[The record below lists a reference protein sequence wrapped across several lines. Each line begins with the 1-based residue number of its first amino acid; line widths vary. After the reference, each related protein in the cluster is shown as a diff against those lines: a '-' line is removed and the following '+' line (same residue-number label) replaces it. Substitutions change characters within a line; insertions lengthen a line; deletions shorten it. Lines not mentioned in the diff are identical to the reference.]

1 MQPSQRFLRLS
12 GVSVLML
19 LSLNVMLVVL
29 GPAAVEAVRRSL
41 ETMQS
46 WIQTAV

>member
-29 GPAAVEAVRRSL
+29 GPAAVEVVRRSL

-46 WIQTAV
+46 WIQAAV